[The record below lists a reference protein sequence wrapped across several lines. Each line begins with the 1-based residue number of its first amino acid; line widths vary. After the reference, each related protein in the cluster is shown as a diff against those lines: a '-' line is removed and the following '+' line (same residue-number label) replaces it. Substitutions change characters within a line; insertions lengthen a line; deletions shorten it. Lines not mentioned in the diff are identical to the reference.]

1 MLVTNAENKFRDR
14 KEKGEHSLIIKMSL
28 IILTEK
34 DKKSFEET
42 MKFFPGNKLAF
53 GILHDA
59 ITNGEKVMPF
69 VGAGI
74 SAFAYKTWNELLRY
88 LAEYLEVKDMM
99 NVKILLDDGK
109 YMEAAQYICSS
120 MGQTLFDKSLRSLY
134 SEDKINDDD
143 LKKNAAFY
151 IPLICGG
158 NCITTNYDRVI
169 EHACMLN
176 SVAYDM
182 AGINDTYKLNT
193 YFRNPNKRGLI
204 FKLHGDILSNNNDIL
219 LSEKS
224 YNTHYQLGSPLRK
237 HLEKWIGG
245 RQFLFIGA
253 SLLKDK
259 TINVLVDELEE
270 GMLNYVIYGCSGSE
284 IHKLKQW
291 FDEMGMIP
299 IFYDSKDHSSLTSI
313 LKYLVYD
320 K

>member
-1 MLVTNAENKFRDR
+1 
-14 KEKGEHSLIIKMSL
+14 MSS

-34 DKKSFEET
+34 DKKSFKEI
-42 MKFFPGNKLAF
+42 MKFFNGNKLAF
-53 GILHDA
+53 GNLRNA
-59 ITNGEKVMPF
+59 ITSGEKIMPF

-74 SAFAYKTWNELLRY
+74 SSFAYKTWNELLKF
-88 LAEYLEVKDMM
+88 LLEYLEVEDMM
-99 NVKILLDDGK
+99 IAKKSLDAGN
-109 YMEAAQYICSS
+109 YMEATQCICNS
-120 MGQTLFDKSLRSLY
+120 MGQTLFYNTLRSLY
-134 SEDKINDDD
+134 SEDQINDDE

-169 EHACMLN
+169 EHACMMN

-204 FKLHGDILSNNNDIL
+204 FKLHGDILSNCNDIL

-224 YNTHYQLGSPLRK
+224 YIAHYQKGSPLRK
-237 HLEKWIGG
+237 QLVKWIAG

-259 TINVLVDELEE
+259 TISVLIDELEE
-270 GMLNYVIYGCSGSE
+270 GMLNYVIYGCSGRE
-284 IHKLKQW
+284 IHQLKRK

-299 IFYDSKDHSSLTSI
+299 IFYDSKDHSSLTTI
-313 LKYLVYD
+313 LKYLIYD